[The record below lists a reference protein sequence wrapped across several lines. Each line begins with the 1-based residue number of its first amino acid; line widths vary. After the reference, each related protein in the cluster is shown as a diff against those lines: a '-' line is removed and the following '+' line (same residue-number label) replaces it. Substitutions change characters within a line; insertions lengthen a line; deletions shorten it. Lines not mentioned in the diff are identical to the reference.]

1 MFLPKNLLSMQLG
14 VELPF
19 LWDTFGMK
27 RMIRD
32 KMIHSDFFCYNINI
46 DLLFR
51 AQNFNLRVGGFLLS
65 FKKKIQIQWSY
76 NHAFERGK
84 NIHML
89 RGFSVFFFLLKQCK
103 YGITL
108 GFWKKRR
115 LHVGVFLSFPYG
127 FVVNIRWG
135 QG

>member
-1 MFLPKNLLSMQLG
+1 LFLPKNLLSIQLG
-14 VELPF
+14 VELSF
-19 LWDTFGMK
+19 QWDTFGMK

-46 DLLFR
+46 DFPFR
-51 AQNFNLRVGGFLLS
+51 AQNFNLRVGGFLVFS
-65 FKKKIQIQWSY
+65 KKTNLVELQPCLW
-76 NHAFERGK
+76 EGK

-89 RGFSVFFFLLKQCK
+89 RGFSVFFFLLKQCN